1 MTTRKQKQL
10 TATIAAEHMAYVGPS
25 LSEGRLSFATV
36 YIGGYPP
43 HILALI
49 EKEPWFKQLFVPVSK
64 MNEAIQKTKE
74 PGELMNI
81 LYNKAKEV

>member
-1 MTTRKQKQL
+1 
-10 TATIAAEHMAYVGPS
+10 MAYVGPS

-43 HILALI
+43 HIFSFDRKRTMVQTAFRAGS
-49 EKEPWFKQLFVPVSK
+49 PK